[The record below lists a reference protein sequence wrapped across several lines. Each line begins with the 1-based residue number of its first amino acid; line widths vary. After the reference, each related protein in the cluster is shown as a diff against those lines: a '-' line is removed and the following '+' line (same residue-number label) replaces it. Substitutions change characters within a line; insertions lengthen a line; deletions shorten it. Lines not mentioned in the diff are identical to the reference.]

1 MELESTTRSRAMP
14 MIAVTFLSKL
24 RFSAD
29 QNPEPGDAVIA
40 HVLDVGL
47 GRPRMRLAYCGSDG
61 EWSCAETGAALAPRG
76 SRSLVMGWVPN
87 DGDQEAKYRQRF
99 GL

>member
-1 MELESTTRSRAMP
+1 

-29 QNPEPGDAVIA
+29 QSPEPGDAVVA
-40 HVLDVGL
+40 HVLDLGV
-47 GRPRMRLAYCGSDG
+47 GRPRMQRAYCDRDG
-61 EWSCAETGAALAPRG
+61 VWSSADTGEPLVPRG
-76 SRSLVMGWVPN
+76 SRSVVMGWVP
-87 DGDQEAKYRQRF
+87 DDAAQEHKYRQRY